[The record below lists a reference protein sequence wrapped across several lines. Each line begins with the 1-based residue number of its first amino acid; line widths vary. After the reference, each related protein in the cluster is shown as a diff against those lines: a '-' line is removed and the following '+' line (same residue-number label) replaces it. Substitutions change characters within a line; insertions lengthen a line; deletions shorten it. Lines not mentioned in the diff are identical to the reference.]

1 LRIYIYIYTRKLN
14 CMVVLFWTWHYG
26 HERSYNSYNSL
37 CISIMNFFILITKFF
52 FQLHLASVV
61 CGVSWVL
68 QVLVECF
75 FFFHIIENLRFL
87 PYFKAWLR
95 ANLIRNSLNLYYKNM
110 IERKKMKLTTRKNC
124 LVNLKF
130 SWKNIYSSKT
140 LCYLHFNLLS
150 LRKNRKSCRLTT
162 FQ

>member
-1 LRIYIYIYTRKLN
+1 
-14 CMVVLFWTWHYG
+14 MVVLFWTWHYG
-26 HERSYNSYNSL
+26 HERSYNSL
-37 CISIMNFFILITKFF
+37 CISIMNFFILITKLF